1 MRPHP
6 RAIGRDDRSLVFII
20 FRAKSNERKVPTLR
34 ATIAIDYDDG

>member
-6 RAIGRDDRSLVFII
+6 RAIGRDDRTLVFI

-34 ATIAIDYDDG
+34 ATIAIDDDDG